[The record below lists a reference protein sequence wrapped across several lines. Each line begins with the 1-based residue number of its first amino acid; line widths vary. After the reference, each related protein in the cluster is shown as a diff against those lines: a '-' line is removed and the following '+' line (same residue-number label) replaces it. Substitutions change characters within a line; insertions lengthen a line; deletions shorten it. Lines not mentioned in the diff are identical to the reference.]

1 MDSKFSEKGAQWSGL
16 ATEEI
21 QQSNEQDHLSE
32 LIFSLK
38 FIIFPMQDIIQIVE

>member
-1 MDSKFSEKGAQWSGL
+1 MDSKFSEKGAQWSRL

-32 LIFSLK
+32 LIFLTK
-38 FIIFPMQDIIQIVE
+38 IHHFPYAGHYTNC